1 MTRLIFFGS
10 LFILFYI
17 YFGYPVLV
25 VLLSKIR
32 PKQVNKGFYQPNV
45 TILIAAYNEEEN
57 IRHTIENKLELNYPK
72 EKMEIIVISDASTD
86 KTDDIVKGFT
96 NKGVM
101 LIRQEPRSGKTA
113 ALNLGVQRAA
123 GEILVFSDSNSIYEQ
138 NALAFLVQNFN
149 DPEIGYVTGKMI
161 YTNPDG
167 TVIGDGCSAYM
178 KYENYLRKL
187 ETKVGSIVGVDGG
200 VDAVRKSLYQPM
212 NPDQLP
218 DFILPLRVIEHGYRV
233 VYEPMAI
240 LREPT
245 LQSSK
250 DEYKM
255 RVRVSLRALW
265 ALYDMKH
272 LLNIKQYT
280 VFSLELFSHK
290 YLRYIAFIFLICLYF
305 SNMALWN
312 KHENFKILF
321 SVQNFFYLTV
331 FLSLILDKLGY
342 NSKLFFIPYYF
353 TLINLASAHA
363 FMKFFIGHKQIIWTP
378 RKG

>member
-1 MTRLIFFGS
+1 M
-10 LFILFYI
+10 LFYI
-17 YFGYPVLV
+17 YLGYPALV

-32 PKQVNKGFYQPNV
+32 PKQVNKDFYQPQV
-45 TILIAAYNEEEN
+45 TILISAYNEERYIEE
-57 IRHTIENKLELNYPK
+57 TIKNKLGLNYPK
-72 EKMEIIVISDASTD
+72 DKMEIIVISDGSTD
-86 KTDDIVKGFT
+86 RTDDIVRKYL
-96 NKGVM
+96 NHGVR
-101 LIRQEPRSGKTA
+101 LLRQEPRAGKTS

-123 GEILVFSDSNSIYEQ
+123 GKILVFSDANSIYEQ

-187 ETKVGSIVGVDGG
+187 ETKAGSIVGVDGG

-212 NPDQLP
+212 NPEQLP
-218 DFILPLRVIEHGYRV
+218 DFVLPLRVIEQGYRV
-233 VYEPMAI
+233 IYEPMAI
-240 LREPT
+240 LREPA

-265 ALYDMKH
+265 ALYDMRH
-272 LLNIKQYT
+272 LLNIKRYT
-280 VFSLELFSHK
+280 VFTLELFSHK
-290 YLRYIAFIFLICLYF
+290 YLRYMAFIFLICLYF

-312 KHENFKILF
+312 EHEKFKILF
-321 SVQNFFYLTV
+321 SMQNFFYLTV

-342 NSKLFFIPYYF
+342 SSKLFFIPYYF